1 MTQDSLRS
9 ESPEPGAEP
18 SPFDFAQP
26 LLDSVTELILA
37 AQGGQAGAW
46 DKVYAL
52 LYRELHDAASMQIRR
67 RWRRGK
73 RSPTSLIN
81 RTWLR
86 LNQEKLSLHNR
97 QHLLAVLSRAMRY
110 ALIDEARRLNQ
121 ARFED
126 QVASDHPEPSYD
138 PDLEQLLAIDHAL
151 NALGA
156 LEPRLIQL
164 VEMRYFAGMS
174 DSEIGEVLDLT
185 DRTVRRDWR
194 KARAFL
200 AAYLRQTPGIAG
212 SGAPDADPAPR

>member
-1 MTQDSLRS
+1 MTHDHSRS
-9 ESPEPGAEP
+9 ESSQTPPDAAE
-18 SPFDFAQP
+18 FDFGQP
-26 LLDSVTELILA
+26 VLDSVTELILA

-52 LYRELHDAASMQIRR
+52 LYRELHDAASLQIRR

-86 LNQEKLSLHNR
+86 LNQDTLNLHNR

-121 ARFED
+121 LKHEEHSSAD
-126 QVASDHPEPSYD
+126 YPEPSYD
-138 PDLEQLLAIDHAL
+138 PDLDQLISIDHAL

-156 LEPRLIQL
+156 VDPRLIQL
-164 VEMRYFAGMS
+164 VEMRYFGGMS
-174 DSEIGEVLDLT
+174 DIEIGEVLGLT
-185 DRTVRRDWR
+185 DRTIRRDWR

-200 AAYLRQTPGIAG
+200 AAHLQQAPGIAG
-212 SGAPDADPAPR
+212 PEPDPALP

>member
-1 MTQDSLRS
+1 MTHDSSRL
-9 ESPEPGAEP
+9 ESPAPGPTLGPAE
-18 SPFDFAQP
+18 FEFGQYT
-26 LLDSVTELILA
+26 LDSVTELIVA

-52 LYRELHDAASMQIRR
+52 LYKELHDAASLQIRR
-67 RWRRGK
+67 RWGRGK

-86 LNQEKLSLHNR
+86 LNQDKLSLNNR

-121 ARFED
+121 LKLEESYGAEH
-126 QVASDHPEPSYD
+126 AEPSYD
-138 PDLEQLLAIDHAL
+138 PDLEQLISIDHAL

-156 LEPRLIQL
+156 VEPRLIQL

-174 DSEIGEVLDLT
+174 DIEIGEVLGLT
-185 DRTVRRDWR
+185 DRTIRRDWR

-200 AAYLRQTPGIAG
+200 AAHLRHAPGIAG
-212 SGAPDADPAPR
+212 PEPGPPSP

>member
-1 MTQDSLRS
+1 MTHDSTRS
-9 ESPEPGAEP
+9 ELPDSDPGRP
-18 SPFDFAQP
+18 PFAFAQP
-26 LLDSVTELILA
+26 TLESVTELIVA
-37 AQGGQAGAW
+37 AQRGKTGAW

-52 LYRELHDAASMQIRR
+52 LYKELHDAASMQIRR

-86 LNQEKLSLHNR
+86 LNQDKLSLQNR

-121 ARFED
+121 ARFDEFLS
-126 QVASDHPEPSYD
+126 ADHLDPSYD
-138 PDLEQLLAIDHAL
+138 PDLEQLISIDHAL
-151 NALGA
+151 NALGS

-174 DSEIGEVLDLT
+174 DIEIGEVLGLT
-185 DRTVRRDWR
+185 DRTIRRDWR

-200 AAYLRQTPGIAG
+200 AAHLSQAPGIAG
-212 SGAPDADPAPR
+212 PAPDPASP